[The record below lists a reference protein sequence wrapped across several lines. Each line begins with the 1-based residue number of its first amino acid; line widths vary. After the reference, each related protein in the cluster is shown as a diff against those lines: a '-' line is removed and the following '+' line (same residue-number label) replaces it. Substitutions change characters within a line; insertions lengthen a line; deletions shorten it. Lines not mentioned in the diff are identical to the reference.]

1 MLTITDKSVNIA
13 FRYLTFIFTN
23 LLKKKM
29 FVASSNVSSGAFKIG
44 WDLGQSPRTRRF
56 LVHKAM
62 SVGLQSGQ
70 WSTTNVPDIKQ
81 HYGKVLWREG

>member
-29 FVASSNVSSGAFKIG
+29 FVASSNVSSGALKIG
-44 WDLGQSPRTRRF
+44 WDFGAKP
-56 LVHKAM
+56 
-62 SVGLQSGQ
+62 
-70 WSTTNVPDIKQ
+70 PDK
-81 HYGKVLWREG
+81 KVFGSQGDVCRPPEWPMVNNKCARHQTALW